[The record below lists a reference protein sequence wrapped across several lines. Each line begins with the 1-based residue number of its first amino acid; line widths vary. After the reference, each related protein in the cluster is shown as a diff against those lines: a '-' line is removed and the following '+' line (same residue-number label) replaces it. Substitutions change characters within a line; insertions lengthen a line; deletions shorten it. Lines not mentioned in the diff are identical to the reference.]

1 MRLFNLI
8 MCVILLLFSTAQFSS
23 GESTYDIQS
32 GYIIYE
38 ENKIGDVLHY
48 PIYDSVNDNFTLY
61 GYGYPATYIFPGTN
75 FEVRNYTINT
85 YDKEGNVET
94 NIEKNYHVV
103 YDDDEIVST
112 LPLGQG
118 WYDRIRMFYIE
129 GELYL
134 MGTSFNG
141 GSFSQEDD
149 SNYIIILKYEGVGE
163 SIINVN
169 DNDDI
174 SISLDVPVI
183 KWSNLTNIPIY
194 DFGFNEI
201 GDNSF
206 HSYDPHIDINPNILM
221 LDVVRKQLFY
231 YGYGETWIF
240 DIEDKR
246 WKLMTPNYIPQENC
260 YHWVIEQDNQNYI
273 CIKNEVVYEYDVQK
287 NRYYHHDITN
297 NDCDAIIDG
306 FTINRFYF
314 YDMNSGKIIIAHGSY
329 GYGGV
334 CAYDVSGNLMTLIS
348 TVNFI
353 DFSLEH
359 DWDRSWDGNEY
370 FMYWYQGYDNNTG
383 NHFFNRWVEDDIVR
397 YAYLKFDLNIGEGD
411 TVDDEGT
418 TTETITQIDTV
429 TETENNVETVTNAE
443 NNVETVEFTETY
455 NVTIAN
461 TTEIITETVLQDAY
475 FPSLYTMSILLLIPL
490 IIRKYKTN

>member
-1 MRLFNLI
+1 
-8 MCVILLLFSTAQFSS
+8 
-23 GESTYDIQS
+23 
-32 GYIIYE
+32 
-38 ENKIGDVLHY
+38 
-48 PIYDSVNDNFTLY
+48 VND
-61 GYGYPATYIFPGTN
+61 
-75 FEVRNYTINT
+75 
-85 YDKEGNVET
+85 
-94 NIEKNYHVV
+94 
-103 YDDDEIVST
+103 DD
-112 LPLGQG
+112 
-118 WYDRIRMFYIE
+118 
-129 GELYL
+129 
-134 MGTSFNG
+134 
-141 GSFSQEDD
+141 
-149 SNYIIILKYEGVGE
+149 GV
-163 SIINVN
+163 
-169 DNDDI
+169 
-174 SISLDVPVI
+174 SISFDVPVI

-194 DFGFNEI
+194 DFFYDIVDRENP
-201 GDNSF
+201 F
-206 HSYDPHIDINPNILM
+206 FSYNPTIDVFLDGLM

-297 NDCDAIIDG
+297 NDCDAIIED
-306 FTINRFYF
+306 FTSYDLFYF

-353 DFSLEH
+353 DFRALH
-359 DWDRSWDGNEY
+359 DWEHSWDENEY

-383 NHFFNRWVEDDIVR
+383 NHFFNTWIQELEIGR
-397 YAYLKFDLNIGEGD
+397 YVYLKFDLNIGEGD

-429 TETENNVETVTNAE
+429 TETENNVETVTNTE